1 MRVPLTIADQLERA
15 ALVYPER
22 VGVVDEPD
30 PPGGGL
36 GTLTYGRIAELARR
50 RPRSTSGASEP
61 VSASAS

>member
-36 GTLTYGRIAELARR
+36 GT
-50 RPRSTSGASEP
+50 P
-61 VSASAS
+61 VSSSASSVSVHSVGCSCP